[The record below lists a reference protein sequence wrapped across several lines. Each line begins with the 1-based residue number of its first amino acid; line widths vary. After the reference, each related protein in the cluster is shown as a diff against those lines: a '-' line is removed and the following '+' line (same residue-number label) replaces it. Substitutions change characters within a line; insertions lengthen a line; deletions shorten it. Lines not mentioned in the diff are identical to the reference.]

1 MRKLALV
8 LALAVFGFS
17 AASAQILTPVKWQFG
32 AKKLNDKEAV
42 IIMKAVIEDGWHIY
56 SQNVEDGGPV
66 KTSFTFDASKDFT
79 LNGKTIEPKPKT
91 KFEEVFGMDVPYFSK
106 EVVFQQKVKLNK
118 GQTTVKGYVEFMAC
132 DAERCLPPDEV
143 PFAIAI
149 K

>member
-1 MRKLALV
+1 MRKLALAV
-8 LALAVFGFS
+8 VLAVFGFS
-17 AASAQILTPVKWQFG
+17 AASAQILTPVKWQFA

-66 KTSFTFDASKDFT
+66 KTSFTFDASKDFS

-91 KFEEVFGMDVPYFSK
+91 KFEDVFGMDVPYFSK

-118 GQTTVKGYVEFMAC
+118 GQTVVKGLVEFMAC